1 MKTASLLVLALAL
14 TAGCKQEGGQQAAP
28 STSQSAAPA
37 AAPSASAAA
46 VQKPWYEGQW
56 TGSYAAERF
65 LIELPIGA
73 VASWAKDDGS
83 KASGPGEVKL
93 SVDADGLVSGSAT
106 GALGSHAVR
115 GRVIEDSLR
124 LELVPAEAST
134 EALRGAGLTQREG
147 ESLKGELRAS
157 SGDSLTVRKASLTLT
172 KQPGG

>member
-1 MKTASLLVLALAL
+1 VKAISLLALAL
-14 TAGCKQEGGQQAAP
+14 LVGCKQQSGAPAPAA
-28 STSQSAAPA
+28 SQSAAPA
-37 AAPSASAAA
+37 AAPSASEAA
-46 VQKPWYEGQW
+46 VQKPWYEGSW
-56 TGSYAAERF
+56 SGSYAAERY

-83 KASGPGEVKL
+83 RASGPGELKL
-93 SVDADGLVSGSAT
+93 SVDAEGVVSGSAK
-106 GALGSHAVR
+106 GALGAHVVR
-115 GRVIEDSLR
+115 GRVVEDSMR
-124 LELVPAEAST
+124 LELVPEEPTT